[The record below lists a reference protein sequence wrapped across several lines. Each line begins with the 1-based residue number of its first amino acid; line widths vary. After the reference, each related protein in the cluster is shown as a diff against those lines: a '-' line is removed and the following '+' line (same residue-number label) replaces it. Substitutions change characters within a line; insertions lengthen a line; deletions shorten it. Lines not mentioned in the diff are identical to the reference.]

1 MAKKPTITTLTS
13 GFNSTTTLNNNFTA
27 LRNAFDNT
35 LSLDGSTPNAMN
47 ADLDMNSND
56 ILNVGEIDVQGL
68 TIDGV
73 AVYPGSTQL
82 ATTYATQSY
91 TGNGSTTVYSMG
103 FNPSIKANV
112 NAYIDGVHQNQDA
125 FTISGTSLTFTAAPP
140 LNSAIEIK
148 VPINVTSLTNT
159 DSSVIV
165 YNQGGAGAQDRS
177 VQSRLRDFVSVKD
190 FGAVGDGVTD
200 DRIAIVNSLGAVA
213 SGGTVYFPAGTY
225 YISSNININ
234 QSNLTIEGNGI
245 AKITHDTAASFDGLL
260 RLNGDRITI
269 RGMKIENTYTVG
281 AVLQIGIEFE
291 GSEHITI
298 ENCYFKNF
306 RYCILGRATS
316 THVNVVGCR
325 FDTEPQGLTACVING
340 EYVNISNNQVEAFG
354 DTGLGVQGSAR
365 YAVIANNVVQ
375 SRSAYSTLG
384 IIVEEDAENVI
395 VSNNIIDGKYNGT
408 ANSGVQTG
416 IRLADN
422 ATDISPRN
430 VIVTGNMVTNC
441 EDYGI
446 SLVNTNSYAEE
457 RGISAITNANPAVVT
472 SNGAH
477 GLSDDDIITIK
488 NAGGMVEV
496 NDRSFKI
503 NVTGGNTFE
512 LLGVDSTNYGTY
524 SLGSGGYDT
533 WRGST
538 NVVITG
544 NIIDNCGSQNV
555 RTNDAYQ
562 GVFAN
567 NIIVGGRTT
576 GMYMQDTTQF
586 TVAANIASGNA
597 AQGFSPDKQS
607 ASPFF
612 GNVSLGNGSNFD
624 FTSPNFTADYGLN
637 IGHTGTQRV
646 GDIIHV
652 VEKVDVT
659 ASSTSYLDVQIIED
673 NGRFSIY
680 EAICFTSTSGAVTA
694 GVEIVTNSNIAGSLN
709 GTVTHGNNTY
719 IDKLNPI
726 AEENNTSGSTK
737 YMRIGVVNADASN
750 HTCFVSIKYR
760 NAGGTA

>member
-1 MAKKPTITTLTS
+1 MALTKAYNRMIE
-13 GFNSTTTLNNNFTA
+13 G
-27 LRNAFDNT
+27 
-35 LSLDGSTPNAMN
+35 
-47 ADLDMNSND
+47 
-56 ILNVGEIDVQGL
+56 
-68 TIDGV
+68 
-73 AVYPGSTQL
+73 AV
-82 ATTYATQSY
+82 
-91 TGNGSTTVYSMG
+91 
-103 FNPSIKANV
+103 V
-112 NAYIDGVHQNQDA
+112 N
-125 FTISGTSLTFTAAPP
+125 
-140 LNSAIEIK
+140 
-148 VPINVTSLTNT
+148 
-159 DSSVIV
+159 
-165 YNQGGAGAQDRS
+165 
-177 VQSRLRDFVSVKD
+177 VKD
-190 FGAVGDGVTD
+190 FGAIGDGVTD
-200 DRIAIVNSLGAVA
+200 DSSAIVSALAAVA

-245 AKITHDTAASFDGLL
+245 AKITHDTTASFDGLL

-269 RGMKIENTYTVG
+269 RGMKIENTYTAG
-281 AVLQIGIEFE
+281 TVLQIGIELE

-316 THVNVVGCR
+316 THVNVIGCR

-340 EYVNISNNQVEAFG
+340 EYVNISNNHVEAFG
-354 DTGLGVQGSAR
+354 DTGLGVQGSAK
-365 YAVIANNVVQ
+365 YAMISNNVLQ
-375 SRSAYSTLG
+375 SRPSYSSLG

-395 VSNNIIDGKYNGT
+395 ISNNILDGKYNGT

-416 IRLADN
+416 IRIADN

-446 SLVNTNSYAEE
+446 SLVNTNNYVEE
-457 RGISAITNANPAVVT
+457 RGITGITNADPAVVT

-477 GLSDDDIITIK
+477 GLSDGDIITIK
-488 NAGGMVEV
+488 GATGMTEV
-496 NDRSFKI
+496 NSRTFKI
-503 NVTGGNTFE
+503 NVTGGDTFQ
-512 LLGVDSTNYGTY
+512 LLQTNSTNYGTY
-524 SLGSGGYDT
+524 NASSGGYDT

-538 NVVITG
+538 GIVISG
-544 NIIDNCGSQNV
+544 NIVDYCGSQNV
-555 RTNDAYQ
+555 RVNDSYQ

-567 NIIVGGRTT
+567 NIISFGETT

-586 TVAANIASGNA
+586 TVAGNISYGNA
-597 AQGFSPDKQS
+597 AQGFSPDKQA

-637 IGHTGTQRV
+637 IGHQGTQRV
-646 GDIIHV
+646 GDIIHL
-652 VEKVDVT
+652 VEKVTVT
-659 ASSTSYLDVQIIED
+659 ASSTEYLDVQIIED

-680 EAICFTSTSGAVTA
+680 EAICFTSNSGAVTA

-726 AEENNTSGSTK
+726 AEEDNTSGSTK